1 MTVTAAPSHA
11 AAASAGDREAKRR
24 FVVRAVFFIFL
35 LSLIEGPLRKW
46 FLPGL
51 AGPLTLLRDPF
62 VIALYAYCLVN
73 GMMRTRG
80 IAGVWLM
87 FAFFTSAIGLFQYL
101 AAGLPAWGW
110 MLGVRTYWLYLP
122 LAFVVAKTFRREDIH
137 LFLKLCLWISIPYA
151 FLVAAQY
158 NAPPNAF
165 INLGVGADEGGA
177 VGRRG
182 RHPASVRTLHLYF
195 TQCPIYRLHDCSF
208 FRILH
213 GLF

>member
-87 FAFFTSAIGLFQYL
+87 FAFFTSAIGLFQFL

-177 VGRRG
+177 VALGDG
-182 RHPASVRTLHLYF
+182 
-195 TQCPIYRLHDCSF
+195 
-208 FRILH
+208 ILRPF
-213 GLF
+213 GLFTYTAPNVQLPLMM